1 MAPKN
6 CIYIAS
12 CANCFY
18 LEISILCSNKRE
30 CQLSPGATSAHLF
43 VTLVTGMG
51 TGPICL
57 LGTSTICVLGAGTIC
72 VLGASTIC
80 VLGASTICVL
90 GAGTIWP
97 QQPGYDALSALPL
110 NGQGLPSSSTSL
122 QPALLSLP
130 SPSPSPNTQ
139 IQIQKYK

>member
-1 MAPKN
+1 MKININPLFGPEKLR
-6 CIYIAS
+6 IY
-12 CANCFY
+12 C
-18 LEISILCSNKRE
+18 LLCQLFLSGNFHKRE
-30 CQLSPGATSAHLF
+30 CQLSPGAISAYLF
-43 VTLVTGMG
+43 DTLVTGMG
-51 TGPICL
+51 TGTICV

-72 VLGASTIC
+72 VLGA
-80 VLGASTICVL
+80 
-90 GAGTIWP
+90 GTMWP

>member
-1 MAPKN
+1 MKININPFLAPKN
-6 CIYIAS
+6 CIYIPS

-51 TGPICL
+51 TGPICI
-57 LGTSTICVLGAGTIC
+57 LGT
-72 VLGASTIC
+72 
-80 VLGASTICVL
+80 STICVL

-130 SPSPSPNTQ
+130 SPSPSPNKQ